1 MNDAGGKAMSIR
13 QFFNKYFSKYQ
24 ETKDDHWDPFLQTR
38 YYKTTFDRGFDHL
51 LHMVE
56 NSPEFEKKAASKD
69 YGEISFYL
77 TKGRKT
83 FIIATVMMH
92 KPYETSIDFT
102 ASSEGISP
110 IDFGHTRKVIH
121 MLYERLNKEL
131 PLIESKA
138 GR

>member
-1 MNDAGGKAMSIR
+1 MHDSGGEAMSIR

-24 ETKDDHWDPFLQTR
+24 ETKDDHYDPLLKTR
-38 YYKTTFDRGFDHL
+38 YYKITYDRGFDFL

-56 NSPEFEKKAASKD
+56 NSPEFEKKAVSKD

-77 TKGRKT
+77 KKGRKT

-110 IDFGHTRKVIH
+110 IDFGQTRKVINR
-121 MLYERLNKEL
+121 LYERLNKEL
-131 PLIESKA
+131 PLIE
-138 GR
+138 